1 MNDFLVKLRDQVKQI
16 LSGFT
21 TGQKAVTAVA
31 IVGVLLGSYLFTSWA
46 SKPDYAPLFT
56 GLESAD
62 AAAVTEALQ
71 SEGVPYK
78 LSNGGATIMVPAN
91 QVTSARLSLSGQG
104 LPQTSTVGWGILDKQ
119 GITASEFQ
127 QRVGFQRA
135 LEGELDSTI
144 SAMDGVQDATVHL
157 VVPKDDLFTDDQ
169 QKATAS
175 VLLKL
180 RPNTTLGAARVQSVV
195 HLVASAV
202 EGLSPDDVTISD
214 SAGNLLSAPGEDGAN
229 AAAGDMRAQQTA
241 AKEAKIK
248 TEIKA
253 FLASVVGPNG
263 ADVRVAAELDFDQ
276 IQTTSEEFGSVDG
289 EAPPVVSSTTNTETY
304 TNTDTAPEGVLG
316 GGETTTDAQDS
327 EYTKEAEQQVNAVD
341 KHTTVAKQAPGKVA
355 RLSVS
360 VLLDQAKSEGLNM
373 ATIEDGIA
381 AAAGINAD
389 RGDTIEVS
397 RVAFDDTVAQAEE
410 EARKEASADQR
421 MDSLLGMLKSVG
433 TVLFVAFGLMWGYR
447 RMRGKPTEEVLSL
460 EHLALGAGED
470 DLLELDEDDYVELAP
485 HHATVQIEG
494 EDPTTVLVQ
503 RRRHTEL
510 DRLPGLEERMAENA
524 DIVDLIDRQ
533 PEDVALLLRG
543 WLAERR

>member
-78 LSNGGATIMVPAN
+78 LSNSGATIMVPAN
-91 QVTSARLSLSGQG
+91 AVATARLTLSAQG
-104 LPQTSTVGWGILDKQ
+104 LPQTSTVGWGTLDKQ

-144 SAMDGVQDATVHL
+144 SEMDGVQDAKVHL
-157 VVPKDDLFTDDQ
+157 VIPKDDLFTDDQ

-175 VLLKL
+175 VQL
-180 RPNTTLGAARVQSVV
+180 RLRANTSLNASQVQSVV

-202 EGLSPDDVTISD
+202 EGLNPDDVTVSD
-214 SAGNLLSAPGEDGAN
+214 TAGNLLSAPGEDGAN
-229 AAAGDMRAQQTA
+229 AAAGDMRAQQTRA
-241 AKEAKIK
+241 EEAKIK
-248 TEIKA
+248 A
-253 FLASVVGPNG
+253 DVADFLASVVGPSG
-263 ADVRVAAELDFDQ
+263 ADVRVRAELNFDSTE
-276 IQTTSEEFGSVDG
+276 TTAEEFGKADG
-289 EAPPVVSSTTNTETY
+289 SEPPVVSSTTNTETY

-316 GGETTTDAQDS
+316 GGETATDAQDS
-327 EYTKEAEQQVNAVD
+327 EYTKEAEQQVSAVD
-341 KHTTVAKQAPGKVA
+341 KRTTRSKAAPGAVE
-355 RLSVS
+355 RLSVA
-360 VLLDQAKSEGLNM
+360 VFLDQDKSEGLNM

-397 RVAFDDTVAQAEE
+397 RIAFDDTIAQAEE

-433 TVLFVAFGLMWGYR
+433 TVLLVGFGLMWGYR
-447 RMRGKPTEEVLSL
+447 RMRGTPTEEVLSL
-460 EHLALGAGED
+460 EHLALGSGED

-485 HHATVQIEG
+485 HHASVQIEG

>member
-16 LSGFT
+16 LNGFT

-46 SKPDYAPLFT
+46 SKPDFAPLFT

-71 SEGVPYK
+71 SEGTPYK
-78 LSNGGATIMVPAN
+78 LANGGATIMVPAN
-91 QVTSARLSLSGQG
+91 EVSAARLSLSGQG

-144 SAMDGVQDATVHL
+144 SAMDVVQDATVHL
-157 VVPKDDLFTDDQ
+157 VVPKEDLFTDDQ

-180 RPNTTLGAARVQSVV
+180 RANKTLTASQVQAVV
-195 HLVASAV
+195 HLVASSV
-202 EGLSPDDVTISD
+202 EGLSPDSVAISD
-214 SAGNLLSAPGEDGAN
+214 TAGNVLSAPGDDGADL
-229 AAAGDMRAQQTA
+229 AAGDFRAQQTA
-241 AKEAKIK
+241 AKELAITKK
-248 TEIKA
+248 VKD
-253 FLASVVGPNG
+253 FLSSVVGPTG
-263 ADVRVAAELDFDQ
+263 ADVRVAAELNFDSEEE
-276 IQTTSEEFGSVDG
+276 TSEEFGKADG
-289 EAPPVVSSTTNTETY
+289 TAAPVVSTVTNNETY

-316 GGETTTDAQDS
+316 GGETAADAQDS
-327 EYTKEAEQQVNAVD
+327 EYTKEAEQQLNAVD
-341 KHTTVAKQAPGKVA
+341 KKVTRRESAPGAVE
-355 RLSVS
+355 RLSVA
-360 VLLDQAKSEGLNM
+360 VLLDQEKSDGVNL
-373 ATIEDGIA
+373 AALEDGIA
-381 AAAGINAD
+381 AAAGINAQ

-397 RVAFDDTVAQAEE
+397 RVAFDDTIAEAQE
-410 EARKEASADQR
+410 EALKEAQSDER

-433 TVLFVAFGLMWGYR
+433 TVLLVAFGLMWGYR

-460 EHLALGAGED
+460 EHLALRAGED
-470 DLLELDEDDYVELAP
+470 DLLELDEDDYVELEP
-485 HHATVQIEG
+485 HHATIQIEG